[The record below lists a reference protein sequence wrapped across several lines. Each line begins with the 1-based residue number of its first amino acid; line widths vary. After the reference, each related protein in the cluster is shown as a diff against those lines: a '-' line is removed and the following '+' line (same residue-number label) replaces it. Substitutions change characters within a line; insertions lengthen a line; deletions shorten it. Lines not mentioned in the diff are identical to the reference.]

1 VLPQIRPATAALG
14 SGLTGATPN
23 YGKVPGMDQAAG
35 EVEAALAPLWR
46 LMSFL
51 RLRLYQKA
59 DVMQKMGRGTGT
71 DSMLPAQLHWLRVSE
86 RAG

>member
-1 VLPQIRPATAALG
+1 MVTDSTDDSSFRLWADRRNTD
-14 SGLTGATPN
+14 

-35 EVEAALAPLWR
+35 ELETALAPLWR

-51 RLRLYQKA
+51 GLRLYQKA
-59 DVMQKMGRGTGT
+59 DVMQRMGRGAGT
-71 DSMLPAQLHWLRVSE
+71 DSKLSAQLHWLRVSE